1 MLHAKFL
8 LQCQYSKKQDGLCQ
22 IDLISDILKNRKFLY
37 NVFIEGETKGKKSPE
52 QVEKIIRQKLKVSEY
67 VSSKQI
73 RSFF

>member
-1 MLHAKFL
+1 M
-8 LQCQYSKKQDGLCQ
+8 
-22 IDLISDILKNRKFLY
+22 
-37 NVFIEGETKGKKSPE
+37 EGETKGKKSPE